1 MKDLLSKI
9 SSYNILNNLFPGG
22 VFVFLLKCVT
32 PFNLNEKN
40 IAIELIMFYFIG
52 MVISRIGSIIVEP
65 ILRKFMEYVDY
76 SDYTKLLKRTLKL
89 ESY

>member
-1 MKDLLSKI
+1 
-9 SSYNILNNLFPGG
+9 
-22 VFVFLLKCVT
+22 
-32 PFNLNEKN
+32 
-40 IAIELIMFYFIG
+40 MFYFIG